1 MGKSC
6 KTLSQRNP
14 SQNRASGVAQ
24 GVGPQFKPQYNN
36 NNKKKTK
43 KEKKKDPFEIQ
54 VVSYIW
60 QGIQFKLWPVMFL
73 SP

>member
-36 NNKKKTK
+36 NKKKL
-43 KEKKKDPFEIQ
+43 KKKKKRIHLR
-54 VVSYIW
+54 
-60 QGIQFKLWPVMFL
+60 FK
-73 SP
+73 